1 MKKIEILAPCGS
13 MESVAAAVRGGSN
26 AIYIGAKKFSA
37 RAFSENFDEEEI
49 KTCVEYCH
57 RRDVKVYLA
66 LNTLIFDD
74 EMNLALSVAKAAAKC
89 DIDAVIV
96 QDLGLSMLIKKAVP
110 ELALHA
116 STQMSVHTKYGAKA
130 MYELGFKRVVLAR
143 ELSSKEIKEIH
154 DFCPEIELEV
164 FVHGALCFCL
174 SGQCYFSAMLGGRS
188 ANRGRCAQPCR
199 LPFKFKSAD
208 HALSLKDNSII
219 SYLNELENIGV
230 TSAKIEGRMKRPEY
244 VYSAARACKEQRDF
258 GMITPDT
265 RKNLDAVF
273 SRTGFTDGYYT
284 SNLGYDMFGYRKKQD
299 VVAADEKT
307 LKTIRNLYKDE
318 IKKLPLTFNLE
329 LKIGELPKLTA
340 KDDLNLV
347 ELFGDTP
354 AQKGENVTL
363 YSNNAEES
371 LKKIGSTPYYIEK
384 ITCNIESGVYVKAST
399 LNKLRREAIEKLQNI
414 RSKQNNYPIIDINI
428 NSLLEKE
435 KTIEQNSVIGKY
447 ACVNSLENIE
457 KLCNFD
463 KIFVNIFALDDQE
476 KIKELQA
483 KGLSIAVLTP
493 RALFNIEDKVIS
505 QLKKL
510 KAIGIN
516 DVMVQNIA
524 AFYFSKKLEMNVHL
538 GFSMNVTNSFS
549 ILFFKKLGVKTCEL
563 SIEIDLKRTE
573 KLFHFM
579 PLGIVEYGYLPLM
592 ISRLCPA
599 RAAGQNCKTCKKQVV
614 LQDRKGI
621 KFEVLCHKNTVEIL
635 NSVPLFLPQKIYN
648 GAKPDFTVFR
658 FFVENSVENKEKILE
673 NLSKNLK
680 NNSFTHGLYNR
691 GVK

>member
-13 MESVAAAVRGGSN
+13 MESVAAAVRGGSD
-26 AIYIGAKKFSA
+26 AIYIGAKRFSA
-37 RAFSENFDEEEI
+37 RAFSENFDEEEL
-49 KTCVEYCH
+49 KNCVEYCH
-57 RRDVKVYLA
+57 KRDVKVYLA

-74 EMNLALSVAKAAAKC
+74 EMDSALSVAISAAKC
-89 DIDAVIV
+89 DVDAVIV

-110 ELALHA
+110 DLPLHA
-116 STQMSVHTKYGAKA
+116 STQMSIHTKYGAKA

-164 FVHGALCFCL
+164 FVHGALCFCI

-188 ANRGRCAQPCR
+188 ANRGKCAQPCR

-258 GMITPDT
+258 GTITQEAK
-265 RKNLDAVF
+265 KNLDAVF

-307 LKTIRNLYKDE
+307 LKSIRNLYKDE

-340 KDDLNLV
+340 KDDLNSI
-347 ELFGDTP
+347 EIFGDTP
-354 AQKGENVTL
+354 AQKGENVTI
-363 YSNNAEES
+363 SPKKAEES
-371 LKKIGSTPYYIEK
+371 LKKTGNTQYYIEK
-384 ITCNIESGVYVKAST
+384 IVCQIENGVYVNAST

-414 RSKQNNYPIIDINI
+414 RSKQNNYSIVDFDINT
-428 NSLLEKE
+428 LLKE
-435 KTIEQNSVIGKY
+435 ENIIEQSGTICRF
-447 ACVNSLENIE
+447 ACVNSLDNIE
-457 KLCNFD
+457 KLCGFD
-463 KIFVNIFALDDQE
+463 LIFVDVFALDDE
-476 KIKELQA
+476 KKIRDLQA
-483 KGLSIAVLTP
+483 KGINIAALTP
-493 RALFNIEDKVIS
+493 RALFNIEDRVLK
-505 QLKKL
+505 QLEKL
-510 KAIGIN
+510 KVMGIT

-524 AFYFSKKLEMNVHL
+524 AFYCAKKLGLNVHL
-538 GFSMNVTNSFS
+538 GFSMNITNSFS
-549 ILFFKKLGVKTCEL
+549 ILFFKNLGAKTCEL
-563 SIEIDLKRTE
+563 SIETDLNRIKN
-573 KLFHFM
+573 LFHFM
-579 PLGIVEYGYLPLM
+579 PIGIVEYGYLPMM
-592 ISRLCPA
+592 ISRSCPA
-599 RAAGQNCKTCKKQVV
+599 RAAGETCKSCKRRVV

-621 KFEVLCHKNTVEIL
+621 KFEVICHKNSVEIL
-635 NSVPLFLPQKIYN
+635 NSVPLFLPQKIYKCTN
-648 GAKPDFTVFR
+648 PDFTVFR
-658 FFVENSVENKEKILE
+658 FSVENSVENKEKTLE

-680 NNSFTHGLYNR
+680 NNGFTHGLYSR